1 MSDVAL
7 LWEMRSRN
15 GDHFRELDY
24 IRYIFA
30 SEAFS
35 EDLARSIDSVF
46 SPNIIFRSDLAL
58 VQSVGADIVFD
69 DLVGEG
75 VLPSEAQKR
84 ANTFDVTEIFNCSY
98 RTAKLIAAAISEGW
112 KASLLDIGDCG
123 SEVYVDEYEN
133 SGDVFIGLIKS
144 E

>member
-1 MSDVAL
+1 MRWRGSALGEENMSDVAL

-84 ANTFDVTEIFNCSY
+84 ANT
-98 RTAKLIAAAISEGW
+98 
-112 KASLLDIGDCG
+112 
-123 SEVYVDEYEN
+123 
-133 SGDVFIGLIKS
+133 
-144 E
+144 